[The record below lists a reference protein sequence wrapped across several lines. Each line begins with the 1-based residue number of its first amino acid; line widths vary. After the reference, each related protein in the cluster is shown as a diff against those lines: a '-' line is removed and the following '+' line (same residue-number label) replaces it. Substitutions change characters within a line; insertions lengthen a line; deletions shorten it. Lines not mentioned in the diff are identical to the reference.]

1 MKRIFIYYSLSGNG
15 DVVAE
20 YLEDKDVDIR
30 KVSAIDKMPK
40 SYIGQI
46 ITGGF
51 LATINYKA
59 KLIDFNNDI
68 SKYDEIIIGSP
79 IWNSRLACPINSVL
93 EELDLKDKKVTFI
106 FYSGS
111 GTSPKATEKVK
122 ELYPEANILDIKNPK
137 DNLDSLDR
145 TISTIL

>member
-20 YLEDKDVDIR
+20 YLEDKGVDIR

-68 SKYDEIIIGSP
+68 SKYDEIIIG
-79 IWNSRLACPINSVL
+79 
-93 EELDLKDKKVTFI
+93 LKDKKVTFI